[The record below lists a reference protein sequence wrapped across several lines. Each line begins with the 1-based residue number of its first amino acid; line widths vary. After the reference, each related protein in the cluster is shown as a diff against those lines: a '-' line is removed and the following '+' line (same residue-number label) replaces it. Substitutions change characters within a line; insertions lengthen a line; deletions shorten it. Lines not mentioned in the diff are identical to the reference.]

1 MKIYTK
7 TGDSGETSLFAGG
20 RVDKDHLRLH
30 SYGTIDELNSILGMA
45 RAQGLDAAL
54 DEQVARIQMEL
65 FHVGADL
72 ATPLDADAKWVV
84 RVDDAMTTQLEQE
97 IDSLEGELTPLK
109 NFIVPGGTIA
119 AATLHFARTVCRRAE
134 RWTASLAKETE
145 LNPALKQYLNR
156 LSDWLFV
163 VARAA
168 NARTGQGDVLW
179 HSPRSNKVE

>member
-1 MKIYTK
+1 MKIYTR
-7 TGDSGETSLFAGG
+7 TGDEGQTSLFAGG

-45 RAQGLDAAL
+45 RAHGLGGEL
-54 DEQVARIQMEL
+54 DEKVARIQMDL

-72 ATPLDADAKWVV
+72 ATPLDAEAKWIV
-84 RVDDAMTTQLEQE
+84 RVDAAMITQLETE
-97 IDSLEGELTPLK
+97 IDALENELPALK
-109 NFIVPGGTIA
+109 NFIVPGGTSG

-134 RWTASLAKETE
+134 RWITSLGHETE
-145 LNPALKQYLNR
+145 LNPLVRQYVNR

-168 NARTGQGDVLW
+168 NARAGVGDVLW
-179 HSPRSNKVE
+179 HSPRTQQP